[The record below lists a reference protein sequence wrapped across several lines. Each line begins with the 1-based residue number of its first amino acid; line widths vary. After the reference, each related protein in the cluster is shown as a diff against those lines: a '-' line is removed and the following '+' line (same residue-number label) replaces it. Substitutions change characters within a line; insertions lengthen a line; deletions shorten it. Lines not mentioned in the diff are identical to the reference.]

1 MILLLL
7 LTVEAVVLMYIH
19 RRAIHA
25 NRSVLQRWLLE
36 PPPPLSAR
44 CTEALIR
51 SDGGA
56 LAPGR

>member
-1 MILLLL
+1 MILLAIL
-7 LTVEAVVLMYIH
+7 VAEVVVLLYVH

-25 NRSVLQRWLLE
+25 NRTVLRQWLLE
-36 PPPPLSAR
+36 PPPPLSDR

-56 LAPGR
+56 PGPGR